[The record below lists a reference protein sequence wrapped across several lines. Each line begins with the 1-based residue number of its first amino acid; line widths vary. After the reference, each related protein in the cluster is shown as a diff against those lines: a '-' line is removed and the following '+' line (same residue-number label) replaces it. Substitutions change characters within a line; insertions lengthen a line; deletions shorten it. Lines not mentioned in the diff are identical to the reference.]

1 MSYQNN
7 GRRSSLWAR
16 GVAGALMLAVVASAL
31 APNVAFAGP
40 VRCASKTEA
49 SALRLRSLQ
58 NHLMVA
64 ALSCNQRNEYNAF
77 VGRFN
82 GILSHSGRTMKQYFQ
97 GAWGKSANG
106 QLDDYVTYI
115 ANRVSVQSLN
125 DREAFCRSAGDM
137 MSQVMSLDD
146 AGLTEFSAKLPK
158 ENAEGP
164 QICL

>member
-1 MSYQNN
+1 MSYQKK
-7 GRRSSLWAR
+7 GRRPSVWAR
-16 GVAGALMLAVVASAL
+16 GVAGALALAVVASASL
-31 APNVAFAGP
+31 PTAAYAGP
-40 VRCASKTEA
+40 GRCASKTEA

-82 GILSHSGRTMKQYFQ
+82 RVLSNSGKTMKQYFQ

-125 DREAFCRSAGDM
+125 DRENFCRSAGDM
-137 MSQVMSLDD
+137 MSHVMNLDES
-146 AGLTEFSAKLPK
+146 GLTEYSAKLPK